1 VLRPLQNREAQRSSN
16 LEGTYTDPAQQ
27 VLFQIDPRLP
37 ESRDDP
43 ANAYREV
50 FNYGT
55 ALRLRLEKKDSIP
68 VSLRLIRELHRVLMD
83 GVRGADQNPGEFRR
97 MQNQIGRPAR
107 FVPPPLNH
115 LKPALDVFEKY
126 LHGPKMCD
134 PLVEAFLVHYQFE
147 AIHPFTDGNGR
158 VGRLLLAI
166 LIAEWCNLSNQWLY
180 MSDFFDSH
188 KDEYID
194 RLFRISTEGKWEEW
208 IRFCLT
214 GVRAQA
220 TDTLKRC
227 EKLVALREDYHERLR
242 GISGGSVRLSAI
254 VDDLFRTPVALPAR
268 VAAKQRVSYP
278 TARADLTKLVKAGVL
293 EELSPGA
300 RISFYS
306 RAIFDITYAD

>member
-1 VLRPLQNREAQRSSN
+1 MRIEQFGPQKTGQLVPISGPGVTHA
-16 LEGTYTDPAQQ
+16 
-27 VLFQIDPRLP
+27 F
-37 ESRDDP
+37 
-43 ANAYREV
+43 
-50 FNYGT
+50 
-55 ALRLRLEKKDSIP
+55 IP
-68 VSLRLIRELHRVLMD
+68 
-83 GVRGADQNPGEFRR
+83 
-97 MQNQIGRPAR
+97 
-107 FVPPPLNH
+107 
-115 LKPALDVFEKY
+115 
-126 LHGPKMCD
+126 
-134 PLVEAFLVHYQFE
+134 
-147 AIHPFTDGNGR
+147 
-158 VGRLLLAI
+158 
-166 LIAEWCNLSNQWLY
+166 
-180 MSDFFDSH
+180 
-188 KDEYID
+188 
-194 RLFRISTEGKWEEW
+194 EEW